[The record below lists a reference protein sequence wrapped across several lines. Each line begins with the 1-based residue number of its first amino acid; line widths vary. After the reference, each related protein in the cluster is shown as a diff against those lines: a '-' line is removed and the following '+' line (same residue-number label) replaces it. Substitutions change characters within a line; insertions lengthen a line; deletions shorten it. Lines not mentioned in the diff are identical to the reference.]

1 MTNIITTSSIPII
14 IVSILCLG
22 HYLTII
28 IIIITTNIIITIT
41 NILRVTATMVT
52 SELVN
57 GAN

>member
-1 MTNIITTSSIPII
+1 MSSSFLIL

-41 NILRVTATMVT
+41 NILRVTATMVI